1 MINSMIKKLYVT
13 QVLVLLGGMLF
24 SWYTVY
30 ADFTRFYDTEGT
42 ILKIKDCVYP
52 NPVTTPCFYGAIVF
66 LVALAWAV
74 YVYRDSIFS
83 SRAKKQQKLWLIL
96 LAGTAFGWVNF
107 GFSLLKF
114 YMAPIGEQVTCS
126 GVPTDNPF
134 LTPCFWGSVIYLTAF
149 ALSWFIIKKD
159 KGDGITRTPTF
170 PQQ

>member
-13 QVLVLLGGMLF
+13 QVLVLLGGVLF

-30 ADFTRFYDTEGT
+30 ADFVRFYNTEGT

-52 NPVTTPCFYGAIVF
+52 NPITTPCFYGAIVF
-66 LVALAWAV
+66 LIALGWAI

-107 GFSLLKF
+107 GFSLFKF
-114 YMAPIGEQVTCS
+114 YTADVGEQVTCS

-134 LTPCFWGSVIYLTAF
+134 LTPCFLGSVIYLIAF
-149 ALSWFIIKKD
+149 LLSWFITKKD
-159 KGDGITRTPTF
+159 KEDGTIEPSSF
-170 PQQ
+170 SQQ